1 MINPRANHS
10 VSKMKRKVIPP
21 VNDQASGLRA
31 VFSPKFKQPRPVQV
45 VAVSSG
51 KGGVGKTNIV
61 INLAVASAKQ
71 GREVLILDADLALG
85 NVDILLGLAP
95 TYTIEDVFS
104 GDRTLDEVM
113 IKGPEGIRIL
123 PAASGIQELSNLT
136 YEQQLQL
143 QTGFLQ
149 LDHPPDLLLI
159 DCAAGISSNVLYF
172 SVVAHD
178 TLIVTTPEPG
188 SLTDAYAVMK
198 ILSTRYQQ
206 RRFRFLVN
214 MVRKSQDGKE
224 VFRKFSLVTDR
235 FLNISLDYVGCIPFD
250 DCVPLAVSQQR
261 PVTEVFP
268 KSAASRA
275 MVRVV
280 DNIGLWKSEHPLR
293 GGYQLFGA
301 AGFGQVQPEMER
313 TA

>member
-1 MINPRANHS
+1 MINQRTIS
-10 VSKMKRKVIPP
+10 STSRMKRRVPP
-21 VNDQASGLRA
+21 VQDQASGLRA
-31 VFSPKFKQPRPVQV
+31 VFPANRGQTRPVQV

-51 KGGVGKTNIV
+51 KGGVGKTNVV
-61 INLAVASAKQ
+61 INLAVASAKR
-71 GREVLILDADLALG
+71 GREVLVMDADLALG

-104 GDRTLDEVM
+104 GERTLDEVM
-113 IKGPEGIRIL
+113 VKGPEGIRIL

-143 QTGFLQ
+143 QAGFLQ
-149 LDHPPDLLLI
+149 LAQPPDLLFI

-214 MVRKSQDGKE
+214 MVRKPQEGKE

-235 FLNISLDYVGCIPFD
+235 FLNVSLDYVGAIPFD

-261 PVTEVFP
+261 PVCEVFP
-268 KSAASRA
+268 RSMASRA
-275 MVRVV
+275 VNRLVGNV
-280 DNIGLWKSEHPLR
+280 EQWKSEHPLR

-301 AGFGQVQPEMER
+301 AGFGQAQTEMEK

>member
-1 MINPRANHS
+1 MIEKTHRS
-10 VSKMKRKVIPP
+10 RVSGMKRKSIPI
-21 VNDQASGLRA
+21 NDQASGLRA
-31 VFSPKFKQPRPVQV
+31 VFGPQTSQPRPVQV

-51 KGGVGKTNIV
+51 KGGVGKTNV
-61 INLAVASAKQ
+61 VTNLAVASAKQ
-71 GREVLILDADLALG
+71 GREVLLMDADLALG

-95 TYTIEDVFS
+95 PHTIEDVLS
-104 GDRTLDEVM
+104 GERSLDEVLV
-113 IKGPEGIRIL
+113 KGPEGIQIL

-149 LDHPPDLLLI
+149 LENPPDLLFI

-172 SVVAHD
+172 SIVAHD
-178 TLIVTTPEPG
+178 TLIVASPDPG
-188 SLTDAYAVMK
+188 SLTDAYALMK

-214 MVRKSQDGKE
+214 MVRKPQEGKE
-224 VFRKFSLVTDR
+224 VFRKLSLVADR

-261 PVTEVFP
+261 PVIEAFP
-268 KSAASRA
+268 KSVASRA
-275 MVRVV
+275 LNGMVDKVKQ
-280 DNIGLWKSEHPLR
+280 WKSDHSMR

-301 AGFGQVQPEMER
+301 AGLGHIHEEMGKI
-313 TA
+313 A

>member
-1 MINPRANHS
+1 MIHQRRASS
-10 VSKMKRKVIPP
+10 VSGIKRRGNP

-31 VFSPKFKQPRPVQV
+31 VFPSSSMHQRPVQV

-51 KGGVGKTNIV
+51 KGGVGKTNVV
-61 INLAVASAKQ
+61 INLAAACAKQ
-71 GREVLILDADLALG
+71 NREVLVMDADLALG

-95 TYTIEDVFS
+95 TYTIEDVLS
-104 GDRTLDEVM
+104 GERTLEEVM

-123 PAASGIQELSNLT
+123 PAASGVQELSNLT

-143 QTGFLQ
+143 QSGFLQ
-149 LDHPPDLLLI
+149 LDHQPDLLFI

-188 SLTDAYAVMK
+188 SLTDAYALMK

-214 MVRKSQDGKE
+214 MVRKSQDGRE

-250 DCVPLAVSQQR
+250 DCVSLAVSQQR
-261 PVTEVFP
+261 PVVEAFP
-268 KSAASRA
+268 KAPASRA
-275 MVRVV
+275 INNVV
-280 DNIGLWKSEHPLR
+280 DKVEQWKSEHPLR
-293 GGYQLFGA
+293 GGYQLFGP
-301 AGFGQVQPEMER
+301 AGFGQIQKEMGKI
-313 TA
+313 A